1 VKYYLLISL
10 FALINLGSHSYAQED
25 TTKMTPVKVIVTKND
40 GAQYIGYLLEDDGR
54 EILLDTEEIGK
65 VYMPKH
71 MLKSIKPFDPEA
83 IKSIPN
89 EEQNNTINPVITE
102 SPAIDT
108 TETTDEED
116 PDELYNNFIS
126 TKYIQTDNAF
136 PLRKGE
142 SFLKVMPVGI
152 EVQLPLTK
160 NWSIGGVTSWVGAP
174 AGIRTKY
181 SVPLKDSAYLAYKI
195 GYGNMLFGS
204 IMDQSIRSGGGFLS
218 AVVTFGDRQNNFS
231 FGAGYAMAH
240 EHYSWMDWDPD
251 TGELTEIDSG
261 TDYYHMGYLSFGMMQ
276 QFTERMS
283 FVFDS
288 FAAIGNMGVFVVAA
302 PALRFGPKPRHK
314 FQLGGALGIYDG
326 LFVPIPVPTLSYTYV
341 FQKRKF

>member
-1 VKYYLLISL
+1 MKYYLFILL
-10 FALINLGSHSYAQED
+10 FALINLGSYSYGQED
-25 TTKMTPVKVIVTKND
+25 STKMTPVKVIVTKND
-40 GAQYIGYLLEDDGR
+40 GAQYVGYLLEDDGR

-71 MLKSIKPFDPEA
+71 MLKSIKPYDPDA
-83 IKSIPN
+83 VKS
-89 EEQNNTINPVITE
+89 NPVIAQQNNDETPINE
-102 SPAIDT
+102 SPPVDSIQIS
-108 TETTDEED
+108 TEDE
-116 PDELYNNFIS
+116 PDDLYENFIS

-174 AGIRTKY
+174 IGIRTKY
-181 SVPLKDSAYLAYKI
+181 SVPLKDSAYLAYKL

-204 IMDQSIRSGGGFLS
+204 IMDQSIKSGGGFLS
-218 AVVTFGDRQNNFS
+218 AVLTFGDRQNNFS

-240 EHYSWMDWDPD
+240 EHYSWMDWNPE
-251 TGELTEIDSG
+251 TGELIEVDSG

-288 FAAIGNMGVFVVAA
+288 FAAIGNMGVFIVAA